1 MKRPSIRQLLGFSLL
16 GVVVLVLGALL
27 LLSSGWG
34 RQQVAHLVRERLARN
49 SDLVLAPFE
58 VDFSPF
64 RDFPDFTVS
73 LRHFYLTDTTARG
86 NVPVLRIE
94 RADARL
100 QLRELLHGRVKI
112 NHLTLHNTEFRQ
124 LTDSTGQDWGLHGK
138 GARRSSAS
146 SPPDFDLDS
155 LTLVNFRVTDRNDFQ
170 HSGFEAFVY
179 RARLRARGRA
189 GVAQVRG
196 LLDGQ
201 LVFLRSGRGNLFE
214 REPVRAQVSYQ
225 YDFKQRKGTFLRTR
239 ATLNGDTVLIRG
251 THQAPPPGQ
260 PRGTRLDLR
269 MVGAQPLLEVLHVA
283 LPPGLHQYLEGA
295 HSHSHARIWYT
306 IKGFSGPS
314 ARPRTVL
321 KFQLQNAQIQWADS
335 TRRIRR
341 WDARGTF
348 DNGPEHDSR
357 TTSLTFD
364 QCRLYS
370 TAGELDA
377 ALTARNFLRPVL
389 TGRVRGRTELQTLAA
404 VVAPGLWQARQ
415 GTAALDLR
423 FNGPLPEIPNQATR
437 RAVRARNIELP
448 PLAVR
453 GTITLQNASFRV
465 PSRGAD
471 MSGLNVKL
479 GLRDSLWQLENLS
492 GRLNGMQV
500 KANATTTYLLS
511 YFNGQHP
518 ITTVKGTFAVDELR
532 LDRLRQ
538 LMTPPAGQ
546 PHRAPRP
553 RKPGRTR
560 NQELA
565 ARAMNLLPPG
575 LRLNIRLECGKLVLP
590 ADTLY
595 QLAATVRHDGRYV
608 QLTNLKTCVWG
619 GKASGAVSWPT
630 DTLHLQPV
638 AMRLAL
644 RFNTI
649 EYRRLL
655 ALLDREPRRTA
666 SSAPTDPSLREV
678 VLAANG
684 QIVATVKTLT
694 LPAGENLTNLRLRL
708 DKNGLS
714 FRMPYLN
721 FETSAGGFGRV
732 SATAQLHQGKL
743 AAATADINL
752 RYALLDVQQLLR
764 LLAALSPPPSEN
776 KLTNSSRLRPVKS
789 PFIDGTVTA
798 QVRVAADQVRYGLLR
813 GRNFRLISH
822 LEPGGAQ
829 LDNCSLQAFGGS
841 ISLHGRMQTDAGP
854 NHHPLRAQMRL
865 QRIELPALFR
875 LAEALQFD
883 VLRADN
889 VRGTMQCEADVHT
902 DLDAAFLPNLSRT
915 HAYLKTDLRDLE
927 LLDVDALAQALK
939 FLNDKKT
946 SHLYFEPVSPRFIL
960 DGNRVLVPSM
970 HLNSNLTDLAV
981 SGEYYLNGRANLYLG
996 LSPMQA
1002 LFGNNEK
1009 RIERIQS
1016 GEATRR
1022 PSRGLV
1028 YVHLSRPPG
1037 SKYKV
1042 RLFKKQEQRQQQ
1054 QQLRQQYQALLR
1066 TQQLDTTLRQ
1076 LR

>member
-16 GVVVLVLGALL
+16 GVVVIVLGALL
-27 LLSSGWG
+27 LLSSSWG
-34 RQQVAHLVRERLARN
+34 RQRVAHLIRERLARN

-64 RDFPDFTVS
+64 RDFPEFTVS
-73 LRHFYLTDTTARG
+73 LHHFYLTDTTGQG
-86 NVPVLRIE
+86 NVPVLRID

-100 QLRELLHGRVKI
+100 HLSELLHGRVKI

-138 GARRSSAS
+138 GARRTSAS

-155 LTLVNFRVTDRNDFQ
+155 LTLINFRVTDRNDYQ

-189 GVAQVRG
+189 GIAQVRG

-214 REPVRAQVSYQ
+214 QEPVRAQVNYQ
-225 YDFKQRKGTFLRTR
+225 YDFKERKGTFLRTR

-260 PRGTRLDLR
+260 PRGAQLDLR
-269 MVGAQPLLEVLHVA
+269 IVGAQPLLEVLHVA

-295 HSHSHARIWYT
+295 RSSSHARIKYT
-306 IKGFSGPS
+306 IKGLSGP
-314 ARPRTVL
+314 ATRPRTIL
-321 KFQLQNAQIQWADS
+321 KFQLRNAQIQWADS
-335 TRRIRR
+335 TRRISR

-357 TTSLTFD
+357 TTSLTFN

-377 ALTARNFLRPVL
+377 ALTARNFLHPVL

-404 VVAPGLWQARQ
+404 VVAPGLWQARE
-415 GTAALDLR
+415 GVATLNLR
-423 FNGPLPEIPNQATR
+423 FNGPLPEIPTRAAR
-437 RAVRARNIELP
+437 RAIRARNIELP

-479 GLRDSLWQLENLS
+479 GLRDSLWQLENLT

-518 ITTVKGTFAVDELR
+518 VTTVKGTFAVDELR
-532 LDRLRQ
+532 LDKLRQ

-546 PHRAPRP
+546 QHRAPRP

-575 LRLNIRLECGKLVLP
+575 LRLNIQLECGRLVLP

-595 QLAATVRHDGRYV
+595 QLAATVRHNGRYV
-608 QLTNLKTCVWG
+608 QLTNLETRVWG
-619 GKASGAVSWPT
+619 GQASGAVSWPT

-638 AMRLAL
+638 AMKLML

-655 ALLDREPRRTA
+655 ALLDREPRRTT
-666 SSAPTDPSLREV
+666 SAPTDPSLREV

-684 QIVATVKTLT
+684 QIIATVQTLS

-708 DKNGLS
+708 DKNGPA

-721 FETSAGGFGRV
+721 FETSAGGKGRV
-732 SATAQLHQGKL
+732 SATAQLSQGKL
-743 AAATADINL
+743 AGATANINL
-752 RYALLDVQQLLR
+752 RYGLLDVQQLLR
-764 LLAALSPPPSEN
+764 LLAALSPSPSED
-776 KLTNSSRLRPVKS
+776 KMAKASRLQPASS
-789 PFIDGTVTA
+789 PFVNGTVTA
-798 QVRVAADQVRYGLLR
+798 QVRVSADQVRYDLLR
-813 GRNFRLISH
+813 GRNFRLVSY
-822 LEPGGAQ
+822 LEPGSAR
-829 LDNCSLQAFGGS
+829 LENCSLQAFGGS
-841 ISLHGRMQTDAGP
+841 ISLQGRMQTTSGP

-865 QRIELPALFR
+865 QQIQLPALFQ

-889 VRGTMQCEADVHT
+889 VRGTMECEADVHT
-902 DLDAAFLPNLSRT
+902 DLDAAFLPSLQQT

-927 LLDVDALAQALK
+927 LLDVDALTQALK
-939 FLNDKKT
+939 FLSNKKT
-946 SHLYFEPVSPRFIL
+946 NHLYFEPVSPRFIL

-981 SGEYYLNGRANLYLG
+981 SGEYYLTGRANLYMG

-1016 GEATRR
+1016 GEAARR

-1028 YVHLSRPPG
+1028 YVHLSRAPG
-1037 SKYKV
+1037 TKYKV

-1054 QQLRQQYQALLR
+1054 ERLRQQYRALLR
-1066 TQQLDTTLRQ
+1066 TQQLDTTLRR

>member
-1 MKRPSIRQLLGFSLL
+1 MKRPSVRQLLGFSLL
-16 GVVVLVLGALL
+16 GVVIIVLGVLL
-27 LLSSGWG
+27 ALSSEWG
-34 RQQVAHLVRERLARN
+34 RRQVAHLIRERLARN

-58 VDFSPF
+58 VDFSPL

-73 LRHFYLTDTTARG
+73 LHHFYLTDTTAHG

-100 QLRELLHGRVKI
+100 HLKELLYGRVKV
-112 NHLTLHNTEFRQ
+112 NHLMLHNTEFRQ

-138 GARRSSAS
+138 GARRNAAS

-155 LTLVNFRVTDRNDFQ
+155 LTLINFRVTDRNDFQ
-170 HSGFEAFVY
+170 HSGFEAFLY

-189 GVAQVRG
+189 GIAQVRG

-214 REPVRAQVSYQ
+214 QEPVRAQVSYQ

-295 HSHSHARIWYT
+295 HSPSHARIWYT
-306 IKGFSGPS
+306 IKGLSGP
-314 ARPRTVL
+314 ATRPRTIL
-321 KFQLQNAQIQWADS
+321 KFRLRNAQIQWADS
-335 TRRIRR
+335 ARRIRR

-348 DNGPEHDSR
+348 DNGPEHNSR

-377 ALTARNFLRPVL
+377 ALTARNFLHPTL
-389 TGRVRGRTELQTLAA
+389 TGRVQGRTELQTLAA

-423 FNGPLPEIPNQATR
+423 FNGPLPEIPTREVR
-437 RAVRARNIELP
+437 RAIQARHVELP

-471 MSGLNVKL
+471 MVGLNVKL
-479 GLRDSLWQLENLS
+479 GLLDSLWRLENLS

-500 KANATTTYLLS
+500 KANASTTHLLS
-511 YFNGQHP
+511 YFNGQNP
-518 ITTVKGTFAVDELR
+518 VTTVRGTFAVDELR

-538 LMTPPAGQ
+538 LLAPPAGQ

-595 QLAATVRHDGRYV
+595 QLAATVRHNGRYV
-608 QLTNLKTCVWG
+608 QLTNLETQVWG
-619 GKASGAVSWPT
+619 GQASGAVSWPT

-644 RFNTI
+644 RFQTVG
-649 EYRRLL
+649 YRRLL
-655 ALLDREPRRTA
+655 ALLERQPRRTT
-666 SSAPTDPSLREV
+666 APTDPSLREV
-678 VLAANG
+678 ALAANG
-684 QIVATVKTLT
+684 QVMATVKTLT
-694 LPAGENLTNLRLRL
+694 LPGGENLTNLRLRL
-708 DKNGLS
+708 DKNGPS

-721 FETSAGGFGRV
+721 FETSAGGRGRV
-732 SATAQLHQGKL
+732 SATAQLKKGQL
-743 AAATADINL
+743 AAATANINL
-752 RYALLDVQQLLR
+752 QYALLDVQQLLR

-776 KLTNSSRLRPVKS
+776 QFANSGRLRPVTS

-798 QVRVAADQVRYGLLR
+798 QVRVSAEQVRYALLR

-822 LEPGGAQ
+822 LEPGGAR
-829 LDNCSLQAFGGS
+829 LENCSLQAFGGS
-841 ISLHGRMQTDAGP
+841 ISLQGRMQTDTGP

-865 QRIELPALFR
+865 QHIELPALFQ

-883 VLRADN
+883 VLRAHN

-902 DLDAAFLPNLSRT
+902 DLDAAFLPDLTRT

-927 LLDVDALAQALK
+927 LLDVDALAQALR
-939 FLNDKKT
+939 FLSDKKT
-946 SHLYFEPVSPRFIL
+946 NHLYFEPVSPRFLL

-981 SGEYYLNGRANLYLG
+981 SGEYYLNGQANLYVG
-996 LSPMQA
+996 FSPMQT

-1022 PSRGLV
+1022 PSKGLV

-1042 RLFKKQEQRQQQ
+1042 RLFKKQEQRRQQE
-1054 QQLRQQYQALLR
+1054 QLRQQYRALLR
-1066 TQQLDTTLRQ
+1066 TQRLDTTLRL